1 MSASDLS
8 FKELPTTEVAR
19 SLVRS
24 LTRGTAIPE
33 GVRFIH
39 VGHANWLAAQVE
51 LLDEL
56 AVDSSSDTKFVRGSY
71 GAGKSHFLS
80 VVQDVARKRHWI
92 TSHVE
97 CKVDGVQIDRF
108 ETLYPK
114 IALKMRSI
122 DWNLSEE
129 IDPAHRLLD
138 KWVAQVFQTLGFRG
152 SARPYDAEVK
162 IFDQLVSMIGRSNLP
177 TETIRALTAYT
188 RASWVND
195 AESTSKIAGW
205 LRGTNESI
213 RVPDYYLQRPQL
225 NSVRRFTSYTQ
236 LRPIGKGTSREALRG
251 LLWLIRSV
259 GYSGLLLCIDEI
271 EELSKLG
278 TQKRRDQALQ
288 ALRDFVDSAGGELGF
303 KHLCMYL
310 AATPDMFESPD
321 YFPRYDALSTR
332 IQPVSDQINWRAPIV
347 DLDRTPLSVKELE
360 RLAAR
365 IAGIHSVAYDSD
377 PNTIKTDLLDGLV
390 AEVTKNRMRVAKPR
404 LLTRV
409 LIDELERTRQRGW
422 TFRSSDEIA
431 KSVHSVAERLVKE
444 SEK

>member
-162 IFDQLVSMIGRSNLP
+162 IFDQLVSRIGRSNLP

-195 AESTSKIAGW
+195 AESTARLPAGCAA
-205 LRGTNESI
+205 RTNQFGFRTTISNVRSSI
-213 RVPDYYLQRPQL
+213 L
-225 NSVRRFTSYTQ
+225 
-236 LRPIGKGTSREALRG
+236 
-251 LLWLIRSV
+251 
-259 GYSGLLLCIDEI
+259 
-271 EELSKLG
+271 
-278 TQKRRDQALQ
+278 
-288 ALRDFVDSAGGELGF
+288 
-303 KHLCMYL
+303 
-310 AATPDMFESPD
+310 
-321 YFPRYDALSTR
+321 YDASLRIPSSIQLAREPPERHSAACFGLFDQWATRDCSSASTKSR
-332 IQPVSDQINWRAPIV
+332 NC
-347 DLDRTPLSVKELE
+347 
-360 RLAAR
+360 
-365 IAGIHSVAYDSD
+365 
-377 PNTIKTDLLDGLV
+377 
-390 AEVTKNRMRVAKPR
+390 
-404 LLTRV
+404 
-409 LIDELERTRQRGW
+409 
-422 TFRSSDEIA
+422 RSSELRSGGIKRCRPCVISLTA
-431 KSVHSVAERLVKE
+431 QAESWGSNISVCISQRRRTCLKVPTISPVTTRFQLV
-444 SEK
+444 SSR